1 MYSVIIPVCL
11 FLFGVQTSRA
21 QSTILEIQKW
31 DNNNKI
37 IDLNSFRKITFS
49 NNDLVLNYL
58 IKVPESIAKSD
69 IRKLFFSEATG
80 IKSIVT
86 DTKLITVY
94 PNPAN
99 DFITLK
105 NIPEGRCL
113 VSIYSI
119 TGSKI
124 TSLYVSGDDQQ
135 INVSNFS
142 KGLYLL
148 KVNNQVSKFIKQ

>member
-11 FLFGVQTSRA
+11 FLFGVQMSRA

-31 DNNNKI
+31 DNNNKK

-58 IKVPESIAKSD
+58 TKAPESIAKSD

-80 IKSIVT
+80 IKSIAT

-99 DFITLK
+99 DFITIK
-105 NIPEGRCL
+105 NIPEGRSL

-124 TSLYVSGDDQQ
+124 TSLYVSGDEQ
-135 INVSNFS
+135 INVSNLS
-142 KGLYLL
+142 KGLYLM